1 LQRSAAQADALDFGY
16 GELPLTPLGL
26 GTYMN
31 IDRAEV
37 KAARTARPQLMR
49 LSYVA
54 LVQLL
59 RLCAALIHPDARH
72 LRRLALRDALKS
84 LRRELRQVFGHGLRL
99 LVKRDGSCAPLERA
113 EIRSVL
119 ICRLNARLG
128 NTLLLTPLIKHIH
141 ESLPDAAIDVA
152 TAYPKAANL
161 LQDVP
166 GIRHVI
172 VYPYKSANAVW
183 RYLVALR
190 RMRAQRYDLAIDPT
204 PDSTSARVAI
214 ALARARYRLGFDTFS
229 QWVRLTHAVALPAES
244 MHDAVR
250 PAFLFCEALRVPL
263 DASAVR
269 LWLPLLKHEVI
280 AGRTAVAEVLQAAGA
295 AGSASHVFGFFASA
309 AGHKTID
316 RAWWRE
322 FWRAF
327 RALEPEAMPLEFLSL
342 AHGECVDPRFPALSI
357 KSPRS
362 FAAAIA
368 ATRMFI
374 APDTGPMHLA
384 SSTSVATIGLFRGS
398 DTARYRPL
406 KPHDLMINVTE
417 NSASRIAER
426 CQRIWRQ
433 QEGAES
439 AASATGAQVPSRVTD
454 RALRAP
460 VSGKFPG
467 APSAA
472 APLTEPAAR
481 RN

>member
-1 LQRSAAQADALDFGY
+1 
-16 GELPLTPLGL
+16 
-26 GTYMN
+26 MN
-31 IDRAEV
+31 TDRADI
-37 KAARTARPQLMR
+37 KDARSVRPQLIR

-54 LVQLL
+54 FVQFL
-59 RLCAALIHPDARH
+59 RLSTSLSDANARH

-84 LRRELRQVFGHGLRL
+84 LRRELRQVFGHALRL
-99 LVKRDGSCAPLERA
+99 LVKRDGSCAPLDPA

-141 ESLPDAAIDVA
+141 EFLPDAAIDVA
-152 TAYPKAANL
+152 TAYPSAANL

-166 GIRHVI
+166 GIRQVI

-214 ALARARYRLGFDTFS
+214 TLARTRYRLGFDTFS
-229 QWVRLTHAVALPAES
+229 QWVPLTHAVALPAES

-263 DASAVR
+263 DCTAVR
-269 LWLPLLKHEVI
+269 LWLPLLKHEII
-280 AGRTAVAEVLQAAGA
+280 AGRTAVTEVLHSAGA
-295 AGSASHVFGFFASA
+295 AGSATRVFGFFANA

-327 RALEPEAMPLEFLSL
+327 RALEPDAIPLEFQSL
-342 AHGECVDPRFPALSI
+342 ARGECVDPRFPALSI

-384 SSTSVATIGLFRGS
+384 SSTSVPTIGLFRGS
-398 DTARYRPL
+398 DTARYRPM
-406 KPHDLMINVTE
+406 KPHDLMINVNE

-426 CQRIWRQ
+426 CHRIWRQ
-433 QEGAES
+433 QE
-439 AASATGAQVPSRVTD
+439 
-454 RALRAP
+454 RAP
-460 VSGKFPG
+460 ASGKFPG
-467 APSAA
+467 AASAA
-472 APLTEPAAR
+472 ALLREPAAR
-481 RN
+481 QN